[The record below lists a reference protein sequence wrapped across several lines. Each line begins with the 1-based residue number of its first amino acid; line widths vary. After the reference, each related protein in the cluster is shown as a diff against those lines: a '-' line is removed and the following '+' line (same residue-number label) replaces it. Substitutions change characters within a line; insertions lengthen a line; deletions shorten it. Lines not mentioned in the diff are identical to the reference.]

1 MIKFI
6 KDKWKSGETKSILTL
21 IGGTSFAQAIPLLS
35 SLVLTRIYSPEH
47 FGDYALFLSIVA
59 PLGIL
64 STFRF
69 EYSIPA
75 SKSSINAMHY
85 ALLASIIC
93 VLLCLVLL
101 FISFV
106 IIFHLPFES
115 YLVIIAVFFTGI
127 FQIQS
132 LILIRNK
139 KFKNLTYSRIIQ
151 TLFGAIGSI
160 GLGIIFKANALYLI
174 FGYLSGLVFCN
185 IYLVGQTKKYF
196 KIRYKLKLLPKY
208 FIKNKSY
215 AIYLLPGH
223 LLNIVFSNLPIYLFT
238 YFYSASVVG
247 FFSLAQR
254 VVRTPS
260 GVIASAFGDV
270 FRQKSAEIYYK
281 NHNYSKL
288 FENFFKKLLIISS
301 VAFMILGIFSVN
313 IFEIL
318 FGKEWKDAGVYV
330 MFLTPMY
337 FFQFLTT
344 PFTSSLIISGKQ
356 KYELIYNLI
365 FVIITLIIIY
375 FGAYYQLKI
384 ENVLL
389 FYALSNSFV
398 YFLYLKTCYNVS
410 KG

>member
-6 KDKWKSGETKSILTL
+6 KDRWKSSESKSILTL

-35 SLVLTRIYSPEH
+35 SLLLTRIYSPEH
-47 FGDYALFLSIVA
+47 FGDYALFLSVIA

-69 EYSIPA
+69 EYSIPI
-75 SKSSINAMHY
+75 SKSSVNAMHY

-93 VLLCLVLL
+93 ALLCFVLL
-101 FISFV
+101 FLSSV
-106 IIFHLPFES
+106 ITIRLPFDN
-115 YLVIIAVFFTGI
+115 YLIIIGVFLTGI
-127 FQIQS
+127 YQIQS

-160 GLGIIFKANALYLI
+160 CLGLGFEADASFLI
-174 FGYLSGLVFCN
+174 FGYLIGLVFCN
-185 IYLVGQTKKYF
+185 LYSLSATREYFWTK
-196 KIRYKLKLLPKY
+196 YKLKLLPKY

-215 AIYLLPGH
+215 ALYLLPGH
-223 LLNIVFSNLPIYLFT
+223 LLNIFYSNLPIYLFT
-238 YFYSASVVG
+238 YFYSASIVG

-270 FRQKSAEIYYK
+270 FRQQSAEVY
-281 NHNYSKL
+281 NENRNYSKL
-288 FENFFKKLLIISS
+288 FESFFKKLLIISS
-301 VAFMILGIFSVN
+301 LAFITLAIFSVN
-313 IFEIL
+313 IFELL
-318 FGKEWKDAGVYV
+318 FGEEWKDAGIYV

-356 KYELIYNLI
+356 KYELLYNII
-365 FVIITLIIIY
+365 FVFITLIILY
-375 FGAYYQLKI
+375 YGAYYKLKI

-389 FYALSNSFV
+389 FYAISNSIV